1 MNMQTCFHR
10 LLGLILFLLAATP
23 MAVALE
29 SDDAKSLNHYI
40 RLTRDADNQAVALET
55 AVVRFQAADGQDD
68 KLRIDLIGAIHVA
81 DQSYFA
87 ELNRL
92 FRKYDLVLYELVAPE
107 EDNVPVPGRNPGGAI
122 GGMQVGM
129 KNLLDLTYQLDEIDY
144 TVDNFVHAD
153 LTPQEF
159 AQAMRDRNESFAGMF
174 FRIMGRSMS
183 AQAKDPFGTSDIRL
197 LAAMFAPDRA
207 HRMKQ
212 IMAEQFAEMEDQL
225 DIFDGPDGSTIVTDR
240 NTRAL
245 EVLRRKMEAG
255 HKRIAIFYG
264 AGHLADFQRRLQDDF
279 GMKHIGTD
287 WVSAWSLVDS
297 DR

>member
-1 MNMQTCFHR
+1 MHTCYHR
-10 LLGLILFLLAATP
+10 TLGLIVFLLAATP
-23 MAVALE
+23 LAVAME
-29 SDDAKSLNHYI
+29 SDDTNRPLDRYI
-40 RLTRDADNQAVALET
+40 RLTRDADDRPLALET

-68 KLRIDLIGAIHVA
+68 KLRIDLIGAIHIA

-92 FRKYDLVLYELVAPE
+92 FRKYDVVLYELVAPE
-107 EDNVPVPGRNPGGAI
+107 EDNVPTPGRNPGGMI

-129 KNLLDLTYQLDEIDY
+129 KSVLDLAFQLDEIDY
-144 TVDNFVHAD
+144 TAENFIHAD
-153 LTPQEF
+153 LSPQEF

-183 AQAKDPFGTSDIRL
+183 AQAKDPFGAGDIRL
-197 LAAMFAPDRA
+197 LTAMFAPDRA
-207 HRMKQ
+207 HRMKL

-240 NTRAL
+240 NTKAL
-245 EVLRRKMEAG
+245 EVLRRKMAAG

-264 AGHLADFQRRLQDDF
+264 AGHLADFQKRLQEEF
-279 GMKHIGTD
+279 GMKHTATD

-297 DR
+297 DG

>member
-1 MNMQTCFHR
+1 MQNCFHR
-10 LLGLILFLLAATP
+10 TLGLIVFLLAATP
-23 MAVALE
+23 MAVATA
-29 SDDAKSLNHYI
+29 SDDTNKPLDQYI
-40 RLTRDADNQAVALET
+40 RLTRDADDRPLALET
-55 AVVRFQAADGQDD
+55 AVVSFQAADGQDD
-68 KLRIDLIGAIHVA
+68 QLRIDLIGAIHIA

-92 FRKYDLVLYELVAPE
+92 FRKYDVVLYELVAPE
-107 EDNVPVPGRNPGGAI
+107 GDNVPVPGRNPGGVI

-129 KNLLDLTYQLDEIDY
+129 KSVLDLAFQLDEIDY
-144 TVDNFVHAD
+144 TAENFIHAD
-153 LTPQEF
+153 LSPQEF

-183 AQAKDPFGTSDIRL
+183 EQAKEPFGAGDIRL

-207 HRMKQ
+207 HRMKL

-240 NTRAL
+240 NTKAL
-245 EVLRRKMEAG
+245 EVLRRKMAAG

-264 AGHLADFQRRLQDDF
+264 AGHLADFQRRLQEEF
-279 GMKHIGTD
+279 GMKHTATD
-287 WVSAWSLVDS
+287 WVSAWSLVDPN
-297 DR
+297 D